1 MISFMPL
8 YIDPGTGSM
17 LFSLFIG
24 IAATATFAFRAL
36 FIKLKFILSGGKA
49 EKKAS
54 ETSIPY
60 VIFSDHKRYWNVFKP
75 ICDEFENRKI
85 ELVYFTAS
93 KDDPVFEEKY
103 NYVKA
108 EFLGEKNKPYIR
120 LNMLNA
126 DIVLSTTPGL
136 DVLQWKRSKG
146 VKWYV
151 HVPHAADE
159 MAGYRMFALD
169 HYDAVLATGKNQI
182 DLVNEIEKL
191 RPNIKV
197 KEKTIVGYPVFDS
210 MQKRLEKIRNSEK
223 TNNEKKTILLA
234 PSWGSSGILSLYG
247 EKLLQELINT
257 NYEIIIRPHP
267 QSVIS
272 EQNILKP
279 LQEKFSNIN
288 WNYENDNFDVLNKAD
303 LLITDFS
310 GIIFDY
316 AIIFDKPLIYTEPSG
331 FDTKQYD
338 ADWLA
343 EPRWSFKVLPE
354 IGLKLEEENFSKIKE
369 IIKNALNNKALKK
382 GRDEVRNQAWG
393 NRGKAAYLIAN
404 YLINKQ
410 KSLLEASK

>member
-24 IAATATFAFRAL
+24 IAATATFALRAL
-36 FIKLKFILSGGKA
+36 FIKIKFILSGGKA

-151 HVPHAADE
+151 HVPHHVGDFAS
-159 MAGYRMFALD
+159 YRMFALD
-169 HYDAVLATGKNQI
+169 HYDSILASGENQ
-182 DLVNEIEKL
+182 LKTVRFLEKERKL
-191 RPNIKV
+191 QE
-197 KEKTIVGYPVFDS
+197 KEFIIAGSTYLDS
-210 MQKRLEKIRNSEK
+210 MKNRLDSF
-223 TNNEKKTILLA
+223 NNESKKNSDNPTVLIA
-234 PSWGSSGILSLYG
+234 PSWGKNGILSKFG
-247 EKLLQELINT
+247 DKLLAELQKTDFN
-257 NYEIIIRPHP
+257 IIIRPHP
-267 QSVIS
+267 QSITS
-272 EQNILKP
+272 EKKLLDNLM
-279 LQEKFSNIN
+279 EKYPDFE
-288 WNYENDNFDVLNKAD
+288 WNFDNDNFDVLNKSD
-303 LLITDFS
+303 IMISDFS
-310 GIIFDY
+310 GVIFDFTL
-316 AIIFDKPLIYTEPSG
+316 IFDKPVIFTKAN
-331 FDTKQYD
+331 FDTSQYD
-338 ADWLA
+338 ADWLT
-343 EPRWSFKVLPE
+343 EPMWELQVLNKIGIPLQEEDFFKISQIISE
-354 IGLKLEEENFSKIKE
+354 TIKSKTLQVGRNVIRAQAWH
-369 IIKNALNNKALKK
+369 NQNKAAETIV
-382 GRDEVRNQAWG
+382 D
-393 NRGKAAYLIAN
+393 YLIKKKTEFDN
-404 YLINKQ
+404 HL
-410 KSLLEASK
+410 

>member
-8 YIDPGTGSM
+8 YIDPGTGAM

-24 IAATATFAFRAL
+24 IAATATFALRAL
-36 FIKLKFILSGGKA
+36 FIKIKFILSGGKA

-151 HVPHAADE
+151 HVPHHIGDFAS
-159 MAGYRMFALD
+159 YRMFALD
-169 HYDAVLATGKNQI
+169 HYDSILASGENQLKTI
-182 DLVNEIEKL
+182 RFLENVRHL
-191 RPNIKV
+191 
-197 KEKTIVGYPVFDS
+197 KEKEFLITGSTYLDS
-210 MQKRLEKIRNSEK
+210 MKNRFDKLIKTEK
-223 TNNEKKTILLA
+223 TENKKPTVLIA
-234 PSWGSSGILSLYG
+234 PSWGKNGILSKFG
-247 EKLLQELINT
+247 DKLLTVLQKSDF
-257 NYEIIIRPHP
+257 YIIIRPHP
-267 QSVIS
+267 QSLSS
-272 EQNILKP
+272 EKNILDNLMKLYP
-279 LQEKFSNIN
+279 DFE
-288 WNYENDNFDVLNKAD
+288 WNFDNDNFDVLYKSD
-303 LLITDFS
+303 IMISDFS
-310 GIIFDY
+310 GVIFDF
-316 AIIFDKPLIYTEPSG
+316 ALIFDKPVIFTETD
-331 FDTKQYD
+331 FDTSQYD
-338 ADWLA
+338 ADWLT
-343 EPRWSFKVLPE
+343 EPMWELQVLNK
-354 IGLKLEEENFSKIKE
+354 IGVPLKEEDFSNISKIISE
-369 IIKNALNNKALKK
+369 TIKSKTLQT
-382 GRDEVRNQAWG
+382 GRNLIRAQAWY
-393 NRGKAAYLIAN
+393 NQNNAAKTIVDYLI
-404 YLINKQ
+404 K
-410 KSLLEASK
+410 KKTEFDS